1 MVLPV
6 GKDSFGDELV
16 ICEIPE
22 PYITYFLRQSDT
34 SLITGYRSDR
44 RDNAR
49 SFKLAQLIDKLV
61 ITHTK
66 STTARRPQ
74 DRDVINYPVIND
86 RFQRRF
92 GKKYNVRTSLNL
104 RTGYLL
110 NNPRFSDAR
119 FIVGRERRVIHANRY
134 PLIKAS
140 EVFSRMFE
148 ESLNP
153 AGSIKVKDI
162 KPKIF
167 LEMLRFIYYGSPN
180 IKNCNVRGLL
190 YAAEKYQLSV
200 LRKLC
205 EMVIAS
211 SASNTLKCEHVKD
224 EDVQ

>member
-1 MVLPV
+1 MLHWYLSEDAIVERSECLGYFFV
-6 GKDSFGDELV
+6 KYSYLLEFCYRFESQIFLNINFKAQSNKCIIAAIMSSF
-16 ICEIPE
+16 
-22 PYITYFLRQSDT
+22 S
-34 SLITGYRSDR
+34 
-44 RDNAR
+44 
-49 SFKLAQLIDKLV
+49 KK
-61 ITHTK
+61 
-66 STTARRPQ
+66 
-74 DRDVINYPVIND
+74 
-86 RFQRRF
+86 
-92 GKKYNVRTSLNL
+92 KKYNVRTSLNL

-211 SASNTLKCEHVKD
+211 SASST
-224 EDVQ
+224 